1 MTATAKSAA
10 FLLCAAV
17 LAGAVGAGTATKPQ
31 VAFVATIAVIGVA
44 AIAAPTGA
52 WVICALV
59 AALTFKGLVT
69 LGVLPSVATFVDLP
83 LSWGALF
90 VALLKRREHSPFLR
104 RHLRWLS
111 VLALAVLL
119 AWLFNRSE
127 VLRPVVDLMLIG
139 EPFAIV
145 GALVAD
151 PPSPRLRLLLERT
164 LLTLV
169 VIQIPFAAVEFAK
182 YGISDQVQGT
192 LWGAGAG
199 ADVSS
204 AVMVVGGIWILT
216 GGIGRRA
223 LRGWRLAI
231 VAALFTFPFLADAK
245 QVIVALPAI
254 VLASSWRVGRLQ
266 LVLRTALAIGS
277 VVALFT
283 LDPAGHTAAGFI
295 EQNAHGRSGKL
306 ASATFVWHKLD
317 GDPASLA
324 FGKGPA
330 ETVSRAAFMTTPLL
344 QQAGSPLAILGL
356 KPATIPAE
364 VQPAALA
371 ASGGGTS
378 FNSGLS
384 SALGVFGDLGIFGLF
399 AYVGLALSLFL
410 RLRAVKSAEGVA
422 AASGFAMFLVLGLIF
437 DWWEQPPFG
446 VFLGVL
452 AGLALTTDSV
462 IVGDRRHESQLRRAW
477 RQTTSP
483 VGGGG
488 AGG

>member
-1 MTATAKSAA
+1 MTATARSAF
-10 FLLCAAV
+10 FLVGAAA
-17 LAGAVGAGTATKPQ
+17 LAVAVGAGTATKPQ
-31 VAFVATIAVIGVA
+31 VTFVATIAVLGITA
-44 AIAAPTGA
+44 LAAPAGA
-52 WVICALV
+52 WVICALI

-90 VALLKRREHSPFLR
+90 VALLKRRAHVPFLR
-104 RHLRWLS
+104 RHLHWLS
-111 VLALAVLL
+111 VLALAVLV

-139 EPFAIV
+139 EPFAVV

-164 LLTLV
+164 LFTLV

-182 YGISDQVQGT
+182 YGFSDQVQGT

-199 ADVSS
+199 ADVVS

-216 GGIGRRA
+216 GGIGRRS
-223 LRGWRLAI
+223 LRQWRLPI
-231 VAALFTFPFLADAK
+231 VAALFIFPFLADAK

-266 LVLRTALAIGS
+266 LAIRSALAIGS

-283 LDPAGHTAAGFI
+283 LDPAGHTAAWFI
-295 EQNAHGRSGKL
+295 QQNEHGRSGKL

-317 GDPASLA
+317 GDPASLV

-344 QQAGSPLAILGL
+344 QQQGSPLAILGL
-356 KPATIPAE
+356 KPAIIPAE

-384 SALGVFGDLGIFGLF
+384 SALGVFGDLGVFGLF
-399 AYVGLALSLFL
+399 AYLGLVLSVLL
-410 RLRAVKSAEGVA
+410 RLRTLKSAEGVSA
-422 AASGFAMFLVLGLIF
+422 ACGFALFLVLGLIF
-437 DWWEQPPFG
+437 DWWEQPPLG

-452 AGLALTTDSV
+452 AGLALTADSV
-462 IVGDRRHESQLRRAW
+462 IGRGHLDEPQARRAW
-477 RQTTSP
+477 REATSSTRS
-483 VGGGG
+483 
-488 AGG
+488 